1 MHTLLLPTRPAPTEG
16 LCFDSGGSYP
26 PRVKNF
32 TSPSDKLLTL
42 GLVGL
47 GLAHELNSPLTA
59 SGLGLELLADRLRS
73 ADPPDAEATAEAVER
88 ILGRVQRMAAL
99 VDRFRRFARGEGG
112 RPAPTSPDAIV
123 DEVHELVR
131 PALAETSNIRL
142 LRGDRLPEARVVV
155 DRILLE
161 QAVAIA
167 VLNAA
172 DAIGE
177 GAGNITLHVAAY
189 APGWVRLDVDDDGPG
204 FDSVNDS
211 VELGYSTKGDDGMGV
226 GLALATRIVESA
238 GGSLEALNRDEGGAR
253 IRICLPLTEG

>member
-1 MHTLLLPTRPAPTEG
+1 M
-16 LCFDSGGSYP
+16 
-26 PRVKNF
+26 KNF

-59 SGLGLELLADRLRS
+59 SGLGLELLADQLRS
-73 ADPPDAEATAEAVER
+73 ADPPDPVAAAAAVDR
-88 ILGRVQRMAAL
+88 VLGRVRRMAAL

-112 RPAPTSPDAIV
+112 RPAPASPDAIV

-131 PALAETSNIRL
+131 PALAETSSIRL
-142 LRGDRLPEARVVV
+142 LRGERLPDARIVV

-167 VLNAA
+167 VLNSA
-172 DAIGE
+172 DAIGDN
-177 GAGNITLHVAAY
+177 AGSITLHVAEY
-189 APGWVRLDVDDDGPG
+189 VEGWIRLDVDDDGPG
-204 FDSVNDS
+204 FDSISDS
-211 VELGYSTKGDDGMGV
+211 VELGYSTKGDEGMGV

-253 IRICLPLTEG
+253 IRICLPLAEG